1 MQIEIR
7 NLYDDKVIL
16 CGEYESI
23 KDCLEKNLGAYLE
36 GANLEGA
43 YLRGANL
50 VDANL
55 VGANLVG
62 ANLRGAN
69 LVGANLVGAN
79 LRGANLEGA
88 NLVGANLRGAKEYY
102 NSHDFWVELIRRQ
115 EVKTFTDKEWAIIG
129 QIYVHRLCWDSI
141 KKRYG
146 KRIMPIFKKLSKS
159 GFNEF
164 ENKYKEILADNQ

>member
-36 GANLEGA
+36 
-43 YLRGANL
+43 
-50 VDANL
+50 
-55 VGANLVG
+55 
-62 ANLRGAN
+62 
-69 LVGANLVGAN
+69 
-79 LRGANLEGA
+79 
-88 NLVGANLRGAKEYY
+88 GANLRGAKEYY

>member
-55 VGANLVG
+55 V
-62 ANLRGAN
+62 
-69 LVGANLVGAN
+69 
-79 LRGANLEGA
+79 GA

-164 ENKYKEILADNQ
+164 ENKYKEVLAGNQ